1 MLRALLLLSAA
12 SLAANAAV
20 LYDVNL
26 TLPLTV
32 NGPGTITVAGTIAVD
47 DTNTNNIVDGGEIT
61 DLSLTFSTSLGPDTH
76 TLLFANTTIDIV
88 GAMLRIAGGGLVIP
102 STSDLVVDATNYF
115 SFSTISPDPNSAL
128 FSVSGGLLDLGG
140 GTFLHTRSIQAD
152 LNGPPPNFD
161 PIGSHLS
168 VLSQEN
174 QEIPGLALNAD
185 VPEPGSLGLLLAG
198 VAGLGFWRRA
208 KRA

>member
-1 MLRALLLLSAA
+1 MLRALLLLAA
-12 SLAANAAV
+12 AGLTANAAV

-26 TLPLTV
+26 TLPLTI

-47 DTNTNNIVDGGEIT
+47 DTNANNTVDSGEIT

-88 GAMLRIAGGGLVIP
+88 GTMLRIAGGGLVIP
-102 STSDLVVDATNYF
+102 NTSDVVLDATNYF
-115 SFSTISPDPNSAL
+115 TFSTISPDPNSAL
-128 FSVSGGLLDLGG
+128 FSVSGGQLDLGSG
-140 GTFLHTRSIQAD
+140 LILHTRTIEVD
-152 LNGPPPNFD
+152 LNGPAPNFD
-161 PIGSHLS
+161 PIGAHQSI
-168 VLSQEN
+168 LSQEN
-174 QEIPGLALNAD
+174 QEIPGLALSAD

>member
-1 MLRALLLLSAA
+1 MLRALFLLTAA
-12 SLAANAAV
+12 GLGANAAV

-32 NGPGTITVAGTIAVD
+32 NGPGTITVAGTIMVD
-47 DTNTNNIVDGGEIT
+47 DTNTNNVVDTGEIT

-76 TLLFANTTIDIV
+76 TLTFANTTIDIV
-88 GAMLRIAGGGLVIP
+88 GAMLRIAGGSLVIP
-102 STSDLVVDATNYF
+102 NTSDLVVDATNYF
-115 SFSTISPDPNSAL
+115 SLSTISPDPNSAL
-128 FSVSGGLLDLGG
+128 LSISGGLLDLGG
-140 GTFLHTRSIQAD
+140 GTFIHARTIQAD

-161 PIGSHLS
+161 PIGSHVS
-168 VLSQEN
+168 VLSFEN
-174 QEIPGLALNAD
+174 QEIPGFALSAD

-208 KRA
+208 TRA